1 MIVAVAM
8 VKPSAGEPS
17 STSIGVDVVESLPL
31 VLKEKETEEKNLDDE
46 MNGAAGKVSD
56 DGAAQDDSMGVL
68 WRGGGGGGGVS
79 FASPREGNLYKKLFR
94 DKKAPLDYD
103 MVLVRSNNNPTATDI
118 LERLDRANGKT
129 VRYAMGQMMYN
140 NKKEGNIR
148 YRVKDLVYDL
158 ETMQYLKDPRIN
170 KQAAAREVGAVT
182 GSLAAADPE
191 VDIEELEGPPRR
203 PIFGFHNPTNYCHG
217 IASLV
222 AVLLPG
228 PICGAR
234 ATHAG
239 ELF

>member
-1 MIVAVAM
+1 M
-8 VKPSAGEPS
+8 V
-17 STSIGVDVVESLPL
+17 LPD
-31 VLKEKETEEKNLDDE
+31 N
-46 MNGAAGKVSD
+46 
-56 DGAAQDDSMGVL
+56 
-68 WRGGGGGGGVS
+68 
-79 FASPREGNLYKKLFR
+79 
-94 DKKAPLDYD
+94 KAPLDYD

-170 KQAAAREVGAVT
+170 KQAAAREDGAVT
-182 GSLAAADPE
+182 GSLAAADPEMME

-203 PIFGFHNPTNYCHG
+203 PIFGFHNPNNYCHG

-222 AVLLPG
+222 AV
-228 PICGAR
+228 R
-234 ATHAG
+234 HALYCLG
-239 ELF
+239 LCAEQEQLMPASCSDLKTGLRCIQHVLHRVHTR